1 MFASRGDFGK
11 PNLVHFPSR
20 EKRFPKIAR
29 GSHNRLLPNA
39 FLHSANFARG
49 KKNTGHTVEDSGRYP
64 LRMARLRHFV
74 CPYIKQAQV
83 QTRPSKNKGLST
95 LTDASAA

>member
-11 PNLVHFPSR
+11 PNLVHFPSQ
-20 EKRFPKIAR
+20 EKRFQKIAR

-39 FLHSANFARG
+39 SFAVPILFAV
-49 KKNTGHTVEDSGRYP
+49 KNTGHTVEDSGRYP

-95 LTDASAA
+95 LTDGSAA